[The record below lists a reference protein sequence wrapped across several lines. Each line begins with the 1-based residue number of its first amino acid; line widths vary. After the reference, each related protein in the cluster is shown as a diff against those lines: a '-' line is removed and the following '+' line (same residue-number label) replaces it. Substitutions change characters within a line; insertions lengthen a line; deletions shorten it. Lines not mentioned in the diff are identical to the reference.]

1 MNLTVHEYE
10 LIIKTWIIHIKNIY
24 FSINLYEKIFFSIN
38 AFIVE
43 QTHNESF
50 GETIQMQLKKEIF
63 FGFCTLKS

>member
-1 MNLTVHEYE
+1 MHEYE
-10 LIIKTWIIHIKNIY
+10 LIINPWIIHIKKYISVLIY
-24 FSINLYEKIFFSIN
+24 MKKYFFSIN

-63 FGFCTLKS
+63 FGFCILKS